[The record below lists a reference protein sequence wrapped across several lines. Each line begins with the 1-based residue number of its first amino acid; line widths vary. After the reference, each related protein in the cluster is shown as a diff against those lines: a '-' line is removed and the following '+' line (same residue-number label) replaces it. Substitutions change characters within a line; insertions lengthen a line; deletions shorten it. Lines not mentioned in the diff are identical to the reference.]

1 MVWSNLNEIPIWLLL
16 SSISIL
22 LVLSAFFSSA
32 ETGMMALNKYRLKH
46 LIKQNNRSAKR
57 AEKLLQ
63 RPDRLLGVILIGNN
77 FVNILAAALT
87 TILCLELF
95 GNSGVFIGSV
105 VLTIIILI
113 FAEVTPKT
121 FAAKNA
127 ENIALPASGILKI
140 LQKILYPL
148 IWIVNFFSNNLL
160 NLLNVK
166 EKDSNE
172 DITTEELKSVLE
184 NSGDLIPKRYQDM
197 LVSILDLD
205 EILIDEIM
213 TPRNEIVG
221 IDLDD
226 SFEKLMQTVSEN
238 SEEIVLV
245 YEQNLDNLKGVIS
258 FNGIKG
264 FLLKQGNSFDDFMEF
279 VNDVYVALE
288 NTSLSNQ
295 LFNFQKDNKTSAVV
309 VDEYG
314 NVKGI
319 VSINDILEEIV
330 GELSSNQTREKIDF
344 QKQKDGSFLID
355 GSVSIREINKKLSW
369 DLPLEGPVTLNGL
382 ILEKIETIPE
392 SNISI
397 NLNNYIIETV
407 LIKDNMIKFA
417 KVSKISIG
425 ENEG

>member
-1 MVWSNLNEIPIWLLL
+1 
-16 SSISIL
+16 
-22 LVLSAFFSSA
+22 
-32 ETGMMALNKYRLKH
+32 MMALNKYRLKH

-238 SEEIVLV
+238 SEEIVPV

>member
-1 MVWSNLNEIPIWLLL
+1 
-16 SSISIL
+16 
-22 LVLSAFFSSA
+22 
-32 ETGMMALNKYRLKH
+32 MALNKYRLKH

-57 AEKLLQ
+57 ADKLLK

-105 VLTIIILI
+105 ILTIIILI

-127 ENIALPASGILKI
+127 ESIALPASGILKV
-140 LQKILYPL
+140 LQKVLYPL
-148 IWIVNFFSNNLL
+148 IWVVNFFSNSLL

-166 EKDSNE
+166 DENKNE

-184 NSGDLIPKRYQDM
+184 NSGEMIPKRYQDM
-197 LVSILDLD
+197 LTSILDLD

-213 TPRNEIVG
+213 TPRNEILG
-221 IDLDD
+221 IDIEEN
-226 SFEKLMQTVSEN
+226 FEILMEKIAINQK
-238 SEEIVLV
+238 EIMPI
-245 YEQNLDNLKGVIS
+245 YEQSLDNLKGTIDT
-258 FNGIKG
+258 NGIKK
-264 FLLKQGNSFDDFMEF
+264 FLISNKLSIKNFMDFAD
-279 VNDVYVALE
+279 DVYVALE
-288 NTSLSNQ
+288 NTPLSNQ

-314 NVKGI
+314 DVKGLI
-319 VSINDILEEIV
+319 DINDILEEIV
-330 GELSSNQTREKIDF
+330 GELSTDKARDKIDI
-344 QKQKDGSFLID
+344 QEQKDGSYLID
-355 GSVSIREINKKLSW
+355 GSAAIREINKKLSW

-382 ILEKIETIPE
+382 ILEKIQTIPE
-392 SNISI
+392 SNVSI
-397 NLNNYIIETV
+397 NLNNYLIETV

-417 KVSKISIG
+417 KILKLSIS
-425 ENEG
+425 EPKED

>member
-1 MVWSNLNEIPIWLLL
+1 MNEIPVWLLL

-57 AEKLLQ
+57 ADKLLK

-105 VLTIIILI
+105 ILTIIILI

-127 ENIALPASGILKI
+127 ESIALPASGILKV
-140 LQKILYPL
+140 LQKVLYPL
-148 IWIVNFFSNNLL
+148 IWVVNFFSNSLL

-166 EKDSNE
+166 DENKNE

-184 NSGDLIPKRYQDM
+184 NSGEMIPKRYQDM
-197 LVSILDLD
+197 LTSILDLD

-213 TPRNEIVG
+213 TPRNEILG
-221 IDLDD
+221 IDIEEN
-226 SFEKLMQTVSEN
+226 FEILMEKIAINQK
-238 SEEIVLV
+238 EIMPI
-245 YEQNLDNLKGVIS
+245 YEQSLDNLKGTIDT
-258 FNGIKG
+258 NGIKK
-264 FLLKQGNSFDDFMEF
+264 FLISNKLSIKNFMDFAD
-279 VNDVYVALE
+279 DVYVALE
-288 NTSLSNQ
+288 NTPLSNQ

-314 NVKGI
+314 DVKGLI
-319 VSINDILEEIV
+319 DINDILEEIV
-330 GELSSNQTREKIDF
+330 GELSTDKARDKIDI
-344 QKQKDGSFLID
+344 QEQKDGSYLID
-355 GSVSIREINKKLSW
+355 GSAAIREINKKLSW

-382 ILEKIETIPE
+382 ILEKIQTIPE
-392 SNISI
+392 SNVSI
-397 NLNNYIIETV
+397 NLNNYLIETV

-417 KVSKISIG
+417 KILKLSVSEPK
-425 ENEG
+425 ED

>member
-1 MVWSNLNEIPIWLLL
+1 
-16 SSISIL
+16 
-22 LVLSAFFSSA
+22 
-32 ETGMMALNKYRLKH
+32 MALNKYRLKH

-57 AEKLLQ
+57 ADKLLK

-105 VLTIIILI
+105 ILTIIILI

-127 ENIALPASGILKI
+127 ESIALPASGILKV
-140 LQKILYPL
+140 LQKVLYPL
-148 IWIVNFFSNNLL
+148 IWVVNFFSNSLL

-166 EKDSNE
+166 DENKNE

-184 NSGDLIPKRYQDM
+184 NSGEMIPKRYQDM
-197 LVSILDLD
+197 LTSILDLD

-213 TPRNEIVG
+213 TPRNEILG
-221 IDLDD
+221 IDIEEN
-226 SFEKLMQTVSEN
+226 FEILMEKIAINQK
-238 SEEIVLV
+238 EIMPI
-245 YEQNLDNLKGVIS
+245 YEQSLDNLKGTIDT
-258 FNGIKG
+258 NGIKK
-264 FLLKQGNSFDDFMEF
+264 FLISNKLSIKNFMNF
-279 VNDVYVALE
+279 ADDVYVALE
-288 NTSLSNQ
+288 NTPLSNQ

-314 NVKGI
+314 DVKGLI
-319 VSINDILEEIV
+319 DINDILEEIV
-330 GELSSNQTREKIDF
+330 GELSTDKARDKIDI
-344 QKQKDGSFLID
+344 QEQKDGSYLID
-355 GSVSIREINKKLSW
+355 GSAAIREINKKLSW

-382 ILEKIETIPE
+382 ILEKIQTIPE
-392 SNISI
+392 SNVSI
-397 NLNNYIIETV
+397 NLNNYLIETV

-417 KVSKISIG
+417 KILKLSIS
-425 ENEG
+425 EPKED

>member
-1 MVWSNLNEIPIWLLL
+1 
-16 SSISIL
+16 
-22 LVLSAFFSSA
+22 
-32 ETGMMALNKYRLKH
+32 MMALNKYRLKH

-197 LVSILDLD
+197 LISILDLD

-238 SEEIVLV
+238 SEEIVPV

-314 NVKGI
+314 NVKGL

>member
-1 MVWSNLNEIPIWLLL
+1 
-16 SSISIL
+16 
-22 LVLSAFFSSA
+22 
-32 ETGMMALNKYRLKH
+32 MMALNKYRLKH

-57 AEKLLQ
+57 ADKLLK

-105 VLTIIILI
+105 ILTIIILI

-127 ENIALPASGILKI
+127 ESIALPASGILKV
-140 LQKILYPL
+140 LQKVLYPL
-148 IWIVNFFSNNLL
+148 IWVVNFFSNSLL

-166 EKDSNE
+166 DENKNE

-184 NSGDLIPKRYQDM
+184 NSGEMIPKRYQDM
-197 LVSILDLD
+197 LTSILDLD

-213 TPRNEIVG
+213 TPRNEILG
-221 IDLDD
+221 IDIEEN
-226 SFEKLMQTVSEN
+226 FEILMEKIAINQK
-238 SEEIVLV
+238 EIMPI
-245 YEQNLDNLKGVIS
+245 YEQSLDNLKGTIDT
-258 FNGIKG
+258 NGIKK
-264 FLLKQGNSFDDFMEF
+264 FLISNKLSIKNFMNF
-279 VNDVYVALE
+279 ADDVYVALE
-288 NTSLSNQ
+288 NTPLSNQ

-314 NVKGI
+314 DVKGLI
-319 VSINDILEEIV
+319 DINDILEEIV
-330 GELSSNQTREKIDF
+330 GELSTDKARDKIDI
-344 QKQKDGSFLID
+344 QEQKDGSYLID
-355 GSVSIREINKKLSW
+355 GSAAIREINKKLSW

-382 ILEKIETIPE
+382 ILEKIQTIPE
-392 SNISI
+392 SNVSI
-397 NLNNYIIETV
+397 NLNNYLIETV

-417 KVSKISIG
+417 KILKLSVSEPK
-425 ENEG
+425 ED

>member
-1 MVWSNLNEIPIWLLL
+1 
-16 SSISIL
+16 
-22 LVLSAFFSSA
+22 
-32 ETGMMALNKYRLKH
+32 MMALNKYRLKH

-197 LVSILDLD
+197 LISILDLD

-238 SEEIVLV
+238 SEEIIPV

-417 KVSKISIG
+417 KISKISIG
-425 ENEG
+425 ENEE

>member
-1 MVWSNLNEIPIWLLL
+1 
-16 SSISIL
+16 
-22 LVLSAFFSSA
+22 
-32 ETGMMALNKYRLKH
+32 MALNKYRLKH

-57 AEKLLQ
+57 ADKLLK

-105 VLTIIILI
+105 ILTIIILI

-127 ENIALPASGILKI
+127 ESIALPASGILKV
-140 LQKILYPL
+140 LQKVLYPL
-148 IWIVNFFSNNLL
+148 IWVVNFFSNSLL

-166 EKDSNE
+166 DENKNE

-184 NSGDLIPKRYQDM
+184 NSGEMIPKRYQDM
-197 LVSILDLD
+197 LTSILDLD

-213 TPRNEIVG
+213 TPRNEILG
-221 IDLDD
+221 IDIEENFDILM
-226 SFEKLMQTVSEN
+226 EKIAINQK
-238 SEEIVLV
+238 EIMPI
-245 YEQNLDNLKGVIS
+245 YEQSLDNLKGTIDT
-258 FNGIKG
+258 NGIKK
-264 FLLKQGNSFDDFMEF
+264 FLISNKLSIKNFMNF
-279 VNDVYVALE
+279 ADDVYVALE
-288 NTSLSNQ
+288 NTPLSNQ

-314 NVKGI
+314 DVKGLI
-319 VSINDILEEIV
+319 DINDILEEIV
-330 GELSSNQTREKIDF
+330 GELSTDKTRDKIDI
-344 QKQKDGSFLID
+344 QEQKDGSYLID
-355 GSVSIREINKKLSW
+355 GSAAIREINKKLSW

-382 ILEKIETIPE
+382 ILEKIQTIPE
-392 SNISI
+392 SNVSI
-397 NLNNYIIETV
+397 NLNNYLIETV

-417 KVSKISIG
+417 KILKLSVSEVK
-425 ENEG
+425 ED

>member
-1 MVWSNLNEIPIWLLL
+1 MNEIPVWLLL

-57 AEKLLQ
+57 ADKLLK

-105 VLTIIILI
+105 ILTIIILI

-127 ENIALPASGILKI
+127 ESIALPASGILKV
-140 LQKILYPL
+140 LQKVLYPL
-148 IWIVNFFSNNLL
+148 IWVVNFFSNSLL

-166 EKDSNE
+166 DENKNE

-184 NSGDLIPKRYQDM
+184 NSGEMIPKRYQDM
-197 LVSILDLD
+197 LTSILDLD

-213 TPRNEIVG
+213 TPRNEILG
-221 IDLDD
+221 IDIEEN
-226 SFEKLMQTVSEN
+226 FEILMEKIAINQK
-238 SEEIVLV
+238 EIMPI
-245 YEQNLDNLKGVIS
+245 YEQSLDNLKGTIDT
-258 FNGIKG
+258 NGIKK
-264 FLLKQGNSFDDFMEF
+264 FLISNELSIKNFMDYAD
-279 VNDVYVALE
+279 DVYVALE
-288 NTSLSNQ
+288 NTPLSNQ

-314 NVKGI
+314 DVKGLI
-319 VSINDILEEIV
+319 DINDILEEIV
-330 GELSSNQTREKIDF
+330 GELSTDKTRDKIDI
-344 QKQKDGSFLID
+344 QKQKDGSYLID
-355 GSVSIREINKKLSW
+355 GSAAIREINKKLSW

-382 ILEKIETIPE
+382 ILEKIQTIPE
-392 SNISI
+392 SNVSI
-397 NLNNYIIETV
+397 NLNNYLIETV
-407 LIKDNMIKFA
+407 LIKDNMIKFV
-417 KVSKISIG
+417 KVLKK
-425 ENEG
+425 ETVNEE

>member
-1 MVWSNLNEIPIWLLL
+1 MNEIPIWLLL

-46 LIKQNNRSAKR
+46 LIKQNSRSAKR
-57 AEKLLQ
+57 ADKLLQ

-77 FVNILAAALT
+77 FVNFLAAALT

-95 GNSGVFIGSV
+95 GNSGVFIGSII
-105 VLTIIILI
+105 LTIIILI

-127 ENIALPASGILKI
+127 EAIALPASGILKI

-148 IWIVNFFSNNLL
+148 IWIVNFFSNSLL
-160 NLLNVK
+160 SLLKAN

-197 LVSILDLD
+197 LISILDLD
-205 EILIDEIM
+205 AILVDEIM
-213 TPRNEIVG
+213 TPRNEIIG

-226 SFEKLMQTVSEN
+226 DFEELMKKVSKN
-238 SEEIVLV
+238 SKEIIPI
-245 YEQNLDNLKGVIS
+245 YEQNLDNLKGVIDL
-258 FNGIKG
+258 NNIKS
-264 FLLKQGNSFDDFMEF
+264 FLLDKRESFDAFMEY
-279 VNDVYVALE
+279 VEEVYVALE

-330 GELSSNQTREKIDF
+330 GELSSDQSSNKIDF
-344 QKQKDGSFLID
+344 QEQKDGSFLID

-397 NLNNYIIETV
+397 NLNNYIIESV
-407 LIKDNMIKFA
+407 LIKDNMIKIA
-417 KVSKISIG
+417 KILKIAPKEI
-425 ENEG
+425 ENDST

>member
-1 MVWSNLNEIPIWLLL
+1 MNEIPVWLLL

-57 AEKLLQ
+57 ADKLLK

-95 GNSGVFIGSV
+95 GNSGVFIGSII
-105 VLTIIILI
+105 LTIIILI

-127 ENIALPASGILKI
+127 ESIALPASGILKV
-140 LQKILYPL
+140 LQKVLYPL
-148 IWIVNFFSNNLL
+148 IWVVNFFSNSLL

-166 EKDSNE
+166 DENKNE

-184 NSGDLIPKRYQDM
+184 NSGEMIPKRYQDM
-197 LVSILDLD
+197 LTSILDLD

-213 TPRNEIVG
+213 TPRNEILG
-221 IDLDD
+221 IDIEEN
-226 SFEKLMQTVSEN
+226 FEILMEKIAINQK
-238 SEEIVLV
+238 EIMPI
-245 YEQNLDNLKGVIS
+245 YEQSLDNLKGTIDT
-258 FNGIKG
+258 NGIKK
-264 FLLKQGNSFDDFMEF
+264 FLISNKLSIKSFMDFAD
-279 VNDVYVALE
+279 DVYVALE
-288 NTSLSNQ
+288 NTPLSNQ

-314 NVKGI
+314 DVKGLI
-319 VSINDILEEIV
+319 DINDILEEIV
-330 GELSSNQTREKIDF
+330 GELSTDKTRDKIDI
-344 QKQKDGSFLID
+344 QEQKDGSYLID
-355 GSVSIREINKKLSW
+355 GSAAIREINKKLSW

-382 ILEKIETIPE
+382 ILEKIQTIPE
-392 SNISI
+392 SNVSI
-397 NLNNYIIETV
+397 NLNNYLIETV
-407 LIKDNMIKFA
+407 LIKDNMIKFV
-417 KVSKISIG
+417 KVLKK
-425 ENEG
+425 ETVNEE

>member
-1 MVWSNLNEIPIWLLL
+1 MNEIPVWLLL

-57 AEKLLQ
+57 ADKLLK

-105 VLTIIILI
+105 ILTIIILI

-127 ENIALPASGILKI
+127 ESIALPASGILKV
-140 LQKILYPL
+140 LQKVLYPL
-148 IWIVNFFSNNLL
+148 IWVVNFFSNSLL

-166 EKDSNE
+166 DENKNE

-184 NSGDLIPKRYQDM
+184 NSGEMIPKRYQDM
-197 LVSILDLD
+197 LTSILDLD

-213 TPRNEIVG
+213 TPRNEILG
-221 IDLDD
+221 IDIEEN
-226 SFEKLMQTVSEN
+226 FETLMEKIAINQK
-238 SEEIVLV
+238 EIMPI
-245 YEQNLDNLKGVIS
+245 YEQSLDNLKGTIDT
-258 FNGIKG
+258 NGIKK
-264 FLLKQGNSFDDFMEF
+264 FLISNKLSIQNFMDFAD
-279 VNDVYVALE
+279 DVYVALE
-288 NTSLSNQ
+288 NTPLSNQ

-314 NVKGI
+314 DVKGLI
-319 VSINDILEEIV
+319 DINDILEEIV
-330 GELSSNQTREKIDF
+330 GELSTDKARDKIDI
-344 QKQKDGSFLID
+344 QEQKDGSYLID
-355 GSVSIREINKKLSW
+355 GSAAIREINKKLSW

-382 ILEKIETIPE
+382 ILEKIQTIPE
-392 SNISI
+392 SNVSI
-397 NLNNYIIETV
+397 NLNNYLIETV

-417 KVSKISIG
+417 KILKLSVSEPK
-425 ENEG
+425 ED

>member
-1 MVWSNLNEIPIWLLL
+1 
-16 SSISIL
+16 
-22 LVLSAFFSSA
+22 
-32 ETGMMALNKYRLKH
+32 MMALNKYRLKH

-197 LVSILDLD
+197 LISILDLD

-238 SEEIVLV
+238 SEEIIPV

-258 FNGIKG
+258 FNGIKS
-264 FLLKQGNSFDDFMEF
+264 FLFKQGNSFDDFMEF

-314 NVKGI
+314 NVKGL

-417 KVSKISIG
+417 KISKISIG
-425 ENEG
+425 ENEEY

>member
-1 MVWSNLNEIPIWLLL
+1 
-16 SSISIL
+16 
-22 LVLSAFFSSA
+22 
-32 ETGMMALNKYRLKH
+32 MMALNKYRLKH

-238 SEEIVLV
+238 SEEIVPV

-264 FLLKQGNSFDDFMEF
+264 FLLKQGNSLDDFMEF

-344 QKQKDGSFLID
+344 QEQKDGSFLID

-417 KVSKISIG
+417 KISKISIG
-425 ENEG
+425 ENEEY

>member
-1 MVWSNLNEIPIWLLL
+1 
-16 SSISIL
+16 
-22 LVLSAFFSSA
+22 
-32 ETGMMALNKYRLKH
+32 MMALNKYRLKH

-166 EKDSNE
+166 ETDSNE

-238 SEEIVLV
+238 SEEIIPV

-407 LIKDNMIKFA
+407 LIKENMIKFA

-425 ENEG
+425 ENEE

>member
-1 MVWSNLNEIPIWLLL
+1 
-16 SSISIL
+16 
-22 LVLSAFFSSA
+22 
-32 ETGMMALNKYRLKH
+32 MMALNKYRLKH

-166 EKDSNE
+166 ETDSNE

-197 LVSILDLD
+197 LISILDLD

-238 SEEIVLV
+238 SEEIVPV

-407 LIKDNMIKFA
+407 LIKENMIKFA

-425 ENEG
+425 ENEE

>member
-1 MVWSNLNEIPIWLLL
+1 
-16 SSISIL
+16 
-22 LVLSAFFSSA
+22 
-32 ETGMMALNKYRLKH
+32 MMALNKYRLKH

-238 SEEIVLV
+238 SEEIIPV

>member
-1 MVWSNLNEIPIWLLL
+1 
-16 SSISIL
+16 
-22 LVLSAFFSSA
+22 
-32 ETGMMALNKYRLKH
+32 MMALNKYRLKH

-166 EKDSNE
+166 ETDSNE

-197 LVSILDLD
+197 LISILDLD

>member
-1 MVWSNLNEIPIWLLL
+1 MNEIPVWLLL

-57 AEKLLQ
+57 ADKLLK

-105 VLTIIILI
+105 ILTIIILI

-127 ENIALPASGILKI
+127 ESIALPASGILKV
-140 LQKILYPL
+140 LQKVLYPL
-148 IWIVNFFSNNLL
+148 IWVVNFFSNSLL
-160 NLLNVK
+160 DLLNVK
-166 EKDSNE
+166 DENKNE

-184 NSGDLIPKRYQDM
+184 NSGEMIPKRYQDM
-197 LVSILDLD
+197 LTSILDLD

-213 TPRNEIVG
+213 TPRNEILG
-221 IDLDD
+221 IDIEEN
-226 SFEKLMQTVSEN
+226 FEILMEKIAINQK
-238 SEEIVLV
+238 EIMPI
-245 YEQNLDNLKGVIS
+245 YEQSLDNLKGTIDT
-258 FNGIKG
+258 NGIKK
-264 FLLKQGNSFDDFMEF
+264 FLISNKLSIKNFMDFAD
-279 VNDVYVALE
+279 DVYVALE
-288 NTSLSNQ
+288 NTPLSNQ

-314 NVKGI
+314 DVKGLI
-319 VSINDILEEIV
+319 DINDILEEIV
-330 GELSSNQTREKIDF
+330 GELSTDKARDKIDI
-344 QKQKDGSFLID
+344 QEQKDGSYLID
-355 GSVSIREINKKLSW
+355 GSAAIREINKKLSW

-382 ILEKIETIPE
+382 ILEKIQTIPE
-392 SNISI
+392 SNVSI
-397 NLNNYIIETV
+397 NLNNYLIETV
-407 LIKDNMIKFA
+407 LIKDNMIKFV
-417 KVSKISIG
+417 KVLKK
-425 ENEG
+425 ETVNEE

>member
-1 MVWSNLNEIPIWLLL
+1 
-16 SSISIL
+16 
-22 LVLSAFFSSA
+22 
-32 ETGMMALNKYRLKH
+32 MMALNKYRLKH

-197 LVSILDLD
+197 LISILDLD

-238 SEEIVLV
+238 SEEIIPV

-258 FNGIKG
+258 FNGIKS
-264 FLLKQGNSFDDFMEF
+264 FLFKQGNSFDDFMEF

-314 NVKGI
+314 NVKGL

-344 QKQKDGSFLID
+344 QEQKDGSFLID

-417 KVSKISIG
+417 KISKISIG
-425 ENEG
+425 ENEEY

>member
-1 MVWSNLNEIPIWLLL
+1 MNEIPIWLLL

-46 LIKQNNRSAKR
+46 LIKQNSRSAKR
-57 AEKLLQ
+57 ADKLLQ

-95 GNSGVFIGSV
+95 GNSGVFIGSII
-105 VLTIIILI
+105 LTIIILI

-127 ENIALPASGILKI
+127 EAIALPASGILKI

-148 IWIVNFFSNNLL
+148 IWIVNFFSNSLL
-160 NLLNVK
+160 SLLKAN

-197 LVSILDLD
+197 LISILDLD
-205 EILIDEIM
+205 AILIDEIM

-226 SFEKLMQTVSEN
+226 SFEQLMKKVSED
-238 SEEIVLV
+238 SKEIIPI
-245 YEQNLDNLKGVIS
+245 YEQNLDNLKGIID
-258 FNGIKG
+258 FNGIKS
-264 FLLKQGNSFDDFMEF
+264 FLLSEGRNFDSFMEF
-279 VNDVYVALE
+279 VQEVYVALE

-295 LFNFQKDNKTSAVV
+295 LFNFQKDNKTSALV

-314 NVKGI
+314 NVKGL
-319 VSINDILEEIV
+319 VTLNDILEEIV
-330 GELSSNQTREKIDF
+330 GELSTNQTDRIEI
-344 QKQKDGSFLID
+344 QEQKDGSFLID
-355 GSVSIREINKKLSW
+355 GSVAIREINKKLSW
-369 DLPLEGPVTLNGL
+369 DLPLEGPLTLNGL
-382 ILEKIETIPE
+382 ILEKIETIPK
-392 SNISI
+392 SNVSI
-397 NLNNYIIETV
+397 NLNNYLIETV
-407 LIKDNMIKFA
+407 LIKDNMIKFV
-417 KVSKISIG
+417 KVLKK
-425 ENEG
+425 EKTNEETF

>member
-1 MVWSNLNEIPIWLLL
+1 
-16 SSISIL
+16 
-22 LVLSAFFSSA
+22 
-32 ETGMMALNKYRLKH
+32 MALNKYRLKH

-57 AEKLLQ
+57 ADKLLK

-105 VLTIIILI
+105 ILTIIILI

-127 ENIALPASGILKI
+127 ESIALPASGILKV
-140 LQKILYPL
+140 LQKVLYPL
-148 IWIVNFFSNNLL
+148 IWVVNFFSNSLL

-166 EKDSNE
+166 DENKNE

-184 NSGDLIPKRYQDM
+184 NSGEMIPKRYQDM
-197 LVSILDLD
+197 LTSILDLD

-213 TPRNEIVG
+213 TPRNEILG
-221 IDLDD
+221 IDIEENFDILM
-226 SFEKLMQTVSEN
+226 EKISINQK
-238 SEEIVLV
+238 EIMPI
-245 YEQNLDNLKGVIS
+245 YEQSLDNLKGTIDT
-258 FNGIKG
+258 NGIKK
-264 FLLKQGNSFDDFMEF
+264 FLISNKLSIQNFMDFAD
-279 VNDVYVALE
+279 DVYVALE
-288 NTSLSNQ
+288 NTPLSNQ

-314 NVKGI
+314 DVKGLI
-319 VSINDILEEIV
+319 DINDILEEIV
-330 GELSSNQTREKIDF
+330 GELSTDKTRDKIDI
-344 QKQKDGSFLID
+344 QEQKDGSYLID
-355 GSVSIREINKKLSW
+355 GSAAIREINKKLSW

-382 ILEKIETIPE
+382 ILEKIQTIPE
-392 SNISI
+392 SNVSI
-397 NLNNYIIETV
+397 NLNNYLIETV

-417 KVSKISIG
+417 KILKLSVSEPK
-425 ENEG
+425 ED

>member
-1 MVWSNLNEIPIWLLL
+1 M
-16 SSISIL
+16 
-22 LVLSAFFSSA
+22 LSAFFSSA

-57 AEKLLQ
+57 ADKLLK

-105 VLTIIILI
+105 ILTIIILI

-127 ENIALPASGILKI
+127 ESIALPASGILKV
-140 LQKILYPL
+140 LQKVLYPL
-148 IWIVNFFSNNLL
+148 IWVVNFFSNSLL

-166 EKDSNE
+166 DENKNE

-184 NSGDLIPKRYQDM
+184 NSGEMIPKRYQDM
-197 LVSILDLD
+197 LTSILDLD

-213 TPRNEIVG
+213 TPRNEILG
-221 IDLDD
+221 IDIEEN
-226 SFEKLMQTVSEN
+226 FEILMKKIAINQK
-238 SEEIVLV
+238 EIMPI
-245 YEQNLDNLKGVIS
+245 YEQSLDNLKGTIDT
-258 FNGIKG
+258 NGIKK
-264 FLLKQGNSFDDFMEF
+264 FLISNKLSIQNFMDFAD
-279 VNDVYVALE
+279 DVYVALE
-288 NTSLSNQ
+288 NTPLSNQ

-314 NVKGI
+314 DVKGLI
-319 VSINDILEEIV
+319 DINDILEEIV
-330 GELSSNQTREKIDF
+330 GELSTDKARDKIDI
-344 QKQKDGSFLID
+344 QEQKDGSYLID
-355 GSVSIREINKKLSW
+355 GSAAIREINKKLSW

-382 ILEKIETIPE
+382 ILEKIQTIPE
-392 SNISI
+392 SNVSI
-397 NLNNYIIETV
+397 NLNNYLIETV

-417 KVSKISIG
+417 KILKLSIS
-425 ENEG
+425 EPKED

>member
-1 MVWSNLNEIPIWLLL
+1 MNEIPVWLLL

-57 AEKLLQ
+57 ADKLLK

-105 VLTIIILI
+105 ILTIIILI

-127 ENIALPASGILKI
+127 ESIALPASGILKV
-140 LQKILYPL
+140 LQKVLYPL
-148 IWIVNFFSNNLL
+148 IWVVNFFSNSLL
-160 NLLNVK
+160 ELLNVK
-166 EKDSNE
+166 DENKNE

-184 NSGDLIPKRYQDM
+184 NSGEMIPKRYQDM
-197 LVSILDLD
+197 LTSILDLD

-213 TPRNEIVG
+213 TPRNEILG
-221 IDLDD
+221 IDIEEN
-226 SFEKLMQTVSEN
+226 FEILMEKIAINQK
-238 SEEIVLV
+238 EIMPI
-245 YEQNLDNLKGVIS
+245 YEQSLDNLKGTIDT
-258 FNGIKG
+258 NGIKK
-264 FLLKQGNSFDDFMEF
+264 FLISNKLSIKNFMDFAD
-279 VNDVYVALE
+279 DVYVALE
-288 NTSLSNQ
+288 NTPLSNQ

-314 NVKGI
+314 DVKGLI
-319 VSINDILEEIV
+319 DINDILEEIV
-330 GELSSNQTREKIDF
+330 GELSTDKARDKIDI
-344 QKQKDGSFLID
+344 QEQKDGSYLID
-355 GSVSIREINKKLSW
+355 GSAAIREINKKLSW

-382 ILEKIETIPE
+382 ILEKIQTIPE
-392 SNISI
+392 SNVSI
-397 NLNNYIIETV
+397 NLNNYLIETV

-417 KVSKISIG
+417 KILKLSVSEPK
-425 ENEG
+425 ED

>member
-1 MVWSNLNEIPIWLLL
+1 
-16 SSISIL
+16 
-22 LVLSAFFSSA
+22 
-32 ETGMMALNKYRLKH
+32 MMALNKYRLKH

-57 AEKLLQ
+57 AEKLLK

-95 GNSGVFIGSV
+95 GNSGVFFGSV

-148 IWIVNFFSNNLL
+148 IWVVNFFSNNLL

-197 LVSILDLD
+197 LISILDLD

-226 SFEKLMQTVSEN
+226 SFEQLIKKVSEN
-238 SEEIVLV
+238 SDEIIPV
-245 YEQNLDNLKGVIS
+245 YEQNLDNLKGVID
-258 FNGIKG
+258 FNGIKS
-264 FLLKQGNSFDDFMEF
+264 FLLKQGSSFDDFMDF

-314 NVKGI
+314 NVKGL
-319 VSINDILEEIV
+319 VSIKNILEEIV

-344 QKQKDGSFLID
+344 QEQKDGSFLIE
-355 GSVSIREINKKLSW
+355 GGVSIREINKKLSW

-417 KVSKISIG
+417 KVFK
-425 ENEG
+425 EEKANEEPF

>member
-1 MVWSNLNEIPIWLLL
+1 MNEIPVWLLL

-57 AEKLLQ
+57 ADKLLK

-105 VLTIIILI
+105 ILTIIILI

-127 ENIALPASGILKI
+127 ESIALPASGILKV
-140 LQKILYPL
+140 LQKVLYPL
-148 IWIVNFFSNNLL
+148 IWVVNFFSNSLL

-166 EKDSNE
+166 DENKNE

-184 NSGDLIPKRYQDM
+184 NSGEMIPKRYQDM
-197 LVSILDLD
+197 LTSILDLD

-213 TPRNEIVG
+213 TPRNEILG
-221 IDLDD
+221 IDIEEN
-226 SFEKLMQTVSEN
+226 FEILMEKIAINQK
-238 SEEIVLV
+238 EIMPI
-245 YEQNLDNLKGVIS
+245 YEQSLDNLKGTIDT
-258 FNGIKG
+258 NGIKK
-264 FLLKQGNSFDDFMEF
+264 FLISNKLSIQNFMDFAD
-279 VNDVYVALE
+279 DVYVALE
-288 NTSLSNQ
+288 NTPLSNQ

-314 NVKGI
+314 DVKGLI
-319 VSINDILEEIV
+319 DINDILEEIV
-330 GELSSNQTREKIDF
+330 GELSTDKARDKIDI
-344 QKQKDGSFLID
+344 QEQKDGSYLID
-355 GSVSIREINKKLSW
+355 GSAAIREINKKLSW

-382 ILEKIETIPE
+382 ILEKIQTIPE
-392 SNISI
+392 SNVSI
-397 NLNNYIIETV
+397 NLNNYLIETV

-417 KVSKISIG
+417 KILKLSVSEPK
-425 ENEG
+425 ED

>member
-1 MVWSNLNEIPIWLLL
+1 
-16 SSISIL
+16 
-22 LVLSAFFSSA
+22 
-32 ETGMMALNKYRLKH
+32 MALNKYRLKH

-57 AEKLLQ
+57 ADKLLK

-105 VLTIIILI
+105 ILTIIILI

-127 ENIALPASGILKI
+127 ESIALPASGILKI
-140 LQKILYPL
+140 LQKVLYPL
-148 IWIVNFFSNNLL
+148 IWVVNFFSNSLL

-166 EKDSNE
+166 DENKNE

-184 NSGDLIPKRYQDM
+184 NSGEMIPKRYQDM
-197 LVSILDLD
+197 LTSILDLD

-213 TPRNEIVG
+213 TPRNEILG
-221 IDLDD
+221 IDIEEN
-226 SFEKLMQTVSEN
+226 FEILMEKIAINQK
-238 SEEIVLV
+238 EIMPI
-245 YEQNLDNLKGVIS
+245 YEQSLDNLKGTIDM
-258 FNGIKG
+258 NGIKK
-264 FLLKQGNSFDDFMEF
+264 FLISNKLSIKNFMDFAD
-279 VNDVYVALE
+279 DVYVALE
-288 NTSLSNQ
+288 NTPLSNQ

-314 NVKGI
+314 DVKGLI
-319 VSINDILEEIV
+319 DINDILEEIV
-330 GELSSNQTREKIDF
+330 GELSTDKARDKIDI
-344 QKQKDGSFLID
+344 QEQKDGSYLID
-355 GSVSIREINKKLSW
+355 GSAAIREINKKLSW

-382 ILEKIETIPE
+382 ILEKIQTIPE
-392 SNISI
+392 SNVSI
-397 NLNNYIIETV
+397 NLNNYLIETV

-417 KVSKISIG
+417 KILKLSVSEPK
-425 ENEG
+425 ED

>member
-1 MVWSNLNEIPIWLLL
+1 
-16 SSISIL
+16 
-22 LVLSAFFSSA
+22 
-32 ETGMMALNKYRLKH
+32 MMALNKYRLKH

-197 LVSILDLD
+197 LISILDLD

-238 SEEIVLV
+238 SEEIIPV

-258 FNGIKG
+258 FDGIKG

-314 NVKGI
+314 NVKGL

-344 QKQKDGSFLID
+344 QEQKDGSFLID

-417 KVSKISIG
+417 KISKISIG
-425 ENEG
+425 ENEEY

>member
-1 MVWSNLNEIPIWLLL
+1 M
-16 SSISIL
+16 
-22 LVLSAFFSSA
+22 
-32 ETGMMALNKYRLKH
+32 
-46 LIKQNNRSAKR
+46 
-57 AEKLLQ
+57 
-63 RPDRLLGVILIGNN
+63 
-77 FVNILAAALT
+77 
-87 TILCLELF
+87 CLELF
-95 GNSGVFIGSV
+95 GNSGVFIGSII
-105 VLTIIILI
+105 LTIIILI

-127 ENIALPASGILKI
+127 EAIALPASGILKI

-148 IWIVNFFSNNLL
+148 IWIVNFFSNSLL
-160 NLLNVK
+160 SLLKAN

-197 LVSILDLD
+197 LISILDLD
-205 EILIDEIM
+205 AILVDEIM
-213 TPRNEIVG
+213 TPRNEIIG

-226 SFEKLMQTVSEN
+226 DFEELMKKVSKN
-238 SEEIVLV
+238 SKEIIPI
-245 YEQNLDNLKGVIS
+245 YEQNLDNLKGVIDL
-258 FNGIKG
+258 NNIKS
-264 FLLKQGNSFDDFMEF
+264 FLLDKRESFDAFMEY
-279 VNDVYVALE
+279 VEEVYVALE

-330 GELSSNQTREKIDF
+330 GELSSDQSSNRIDF
-344 QKQKDGSFLID
+344 QEQKDGSFLID

-417 KVSKISIG
+417 KILKIAPKEI
-425 ENEG
+425 ENDST

>member
-1 MVWSNLNEIPIWLLL
+1 
-16 SSISIL
+16 
-22 LVLSAFFSSA
+22 
-32 ETGMMALNKYRLKH
+32 MMALNKYRLKH

-197 LVSILDLD
+197 LISILDLD
-205 EILIDEIM
+205 DILIDEIM

-238 SEEIVLV
+238 SEEIIPV

-258 FNGIKG
+258 FNGIKS
-264 FLLKQGNSFDDFMEF
+264 FLFKQGNSFDDFMEF

-314 NVKGI
+314 NVKGL

-417 KVSKISIG
+417 KISKISTG
-425 ENEG
+425 ENEEY

>member
-1 MVWSNLNEIPIWLLL
+1 
-16 SSISIL
+16 
-22 LVLSAFFSSA
+22 
-32 ETGMMALNKYRLKH
+32 MMALNKYRLKH

-197 LVSILDLD
+197 LISILDLD
-205 EILIDEIM
+205 DILIDEIM

-221 IDLDD
+221 IDLDE
-226 SFEKLMQTVSEN
+226 SFEKLMQTISEN
-238 SEEIVLV
+238 SEEIIPV

-258 FNGIKG
+258 FNGIKS
-264 FLLKQGNSFDDFMEF
+264 FLFKQGNSFDDFMEF

-314 NVKGI
+314 NVKGL

-344 QKQKDGSFLID
+344 QEQKDGSFLID

-417 KVSKISIG
+417 KISKISTG
-425 ENEG
+425 ENEEY